1 MTLKELIEKYS
12 IGKKKGVII
21 LKIPNDLSANVE
33 SVVIDAYTKRV
44 LNNKES
50 LYYLYGIEGISKRTG
65 LDLSEII

>member
-50 LYYLYGIEGISKRTG
+50 LYYLYDIECISKRTG

>member
-33 SVVIDAYTKRV
+33 SVVIDAYTKRI

-50 LYYLYGIEGISKRTG
+50 LYYLYDIESISKRTG